1 MRIPWLV
8 PIVVLLCVVP
18 GCSPRDFLTR
28 RLASDLIAGSDAFK
42 NPQHFWLRTGV
53 IPSKD
58 YSSPEYLVLQR
69 QGWIT
74 GVAAPC
80 PPSGPGTTRQ
90 PGPPGCWDV
99 SLTPLGVDAFRD
111 LIPKNVVPM
120 QYFNVPIAKRELIEV
135 TGISKAGNFA
145 DVEFQWKWIPV
156 NEVGTALNSGGVVY
170 NSVVGF
176 REYDDG
182 WRVVRANAKSN
193 QDLEEALVNTDP
205 PQ

>member
-1 MRIPWLV
+1 
-8 PIVVLLCVVP
+8 
-18 GCSPRDFLTR
+18 
-28 RLASDLIAGSDAFK
+28 
-42 NPQHFWLRTGV
+42 
-53 IPSKD
+53 
-58 YSSPEYLVLQR
+58 
-69 QGWIT
+69 
-74 GVAAPC
+74 
-80 PPSGPGTTRQ
+80 
-90 PGPPGCWDV
+90 
-99 SLTPLGVDAFRD
+99 VDAFRD